1 MENKNKKLSIF
12 LSLLL
17 RHKPETIGLH
27 IEKYGAWA
35 DINELIEKINR
46 NSQYKIDRE
55 VLEEIVREDEKQRYK
70 ISDDGKKIRASQGH
84 SIDVIIEMEIK
95 QPPEILFHGTP
106 VENVDSIFEKGI
118 LRGKRNYVHLSKDI
132 ETALTVGSRK
142 HKKPAVFNVRALDMH
157 KDGHIFYLS
166 DNGVWLT
173 DFVPKEYIELRGV
186 GDACY

>member
-35 DINELIEKINR
+35 DIDELIEKVNG
-46 NSQYKIDRE
+46 NSKFSIDRE
-55 VLEEIVREDEKQRYK
+55 LLEEIVREDEKQRYK

-84 SIDVIIEMEIK
+84 SIDVIIDMEMKE
-95 QPPEILFHGTP
+95 PPELLFHGTADT
-106 VENVDSIFEKGI
+106 NVRSILEKGI
-118 LRGKRNYVHLSKDI
+118 MHGKRLYVHLSKDTQ
-132 ETALTVGSRK
+132 TALKVGAR
-142 HKKPAVFNVRALDMH
+142 HGKPVIFNVRAGDMY

-166 DNGVWLT
+166 ENGIWLT
-173 DFVPKEYIELRGV
+173 KFVPKEYIELRWIKN
-186 GDACY
+186 DSR

>member
-46 NSQYKIDRE
+46 NSKYEIDRE
-55 VLEEIVREDEKQRYK
+55 LLEQIVREDEKQRYK
-70 ISDDGKKIRASQGH
+70 ISDDGKKIRANQGH
-84 SIDVIIEMEIK
+84 SIDVIIEMEIL

-118 LRGKRNYVHLSKDI
+118 LKGKRLYVHLSKDI
-132 ETALTVGSRK
+132 ETAVRVGSRK
-142 HKKPAVFNVRALDMH
+142 HKKPAVFNVRAGDMY

-173 DFVPKEYIELRGV
+173 DFVPKDYIELRGV
-186 GDACY
+186 GNACH

>member
-84 SIDVIIEMEIK
+84 SIDVIIDMEMKE
-95 QPPEILFHGTP
+95 PPELLFHGTADT
-106 VENVDSIFEKGI
+106 NVRSILEKGI
-118 LRGKRNYVHLSKDI
+118 MHGKRLYVHLSKDTQ
-132 ETALTVGSRK
+132 TALKVGAR
-142 HKKPAVFNVRALDMH
+142 HGKPVIFNVRAGDMY
-157 KDGHIFYLS
+157 KDGHVFYLS
-166 DNGVWLT
+166 ENGIWLT
-173 DFVPKEYIELRGV
+173 KFVPKEYIELRWIKN
-186 GDACY
+186 DSR